1 VTTALTPSTQS
12 QPEIRNAYRW
22 MVLFLCWF
30 AFTMTSVDR
39 STWGPSSVFVGES
52 LAVPLAS
59 LGIFATTYYIGYVVS
74 NAGGGFLTDK
84 IGGRH
89 LITISMI
96 GAGIFMMV
104 FGSTTSAVVGIAVQG
119 VVGFFAGADYAAG
132 IKLLSSWFRPEEL
145 GKVMGIFTSATSLGV
160 VIANFAVPF
169 LISHFGWGASY
180 HLFGAI
186 SIVSGVICHLVLRPG
201 PVVAL
206 AADPAGSPKRPSAWR
221 TLAGNRNLLLVGL
234 AGFGG
239 FWGTYGFVI
248 WSNALMIKGHG
259 VDPATAGVIVALF
272 AALGVFGKPIIG
284 LVADRFNGARR
295 VPSMIV
301 LGCFAVMLIVF
312 GTLDS
317 VPAFLIAAPLLG
329 LSAYCYLPLIVA
341 LIPRLVSSDMVG
353 TAAGLTNAL
362 WQIGSVLVPIA
373 VGAVFAAT
381 NNNFMAA
388 LGTLAVGPLIGM
400 VAMYF
405 VNERPDE
412 VKVVVRAES

>member
-1 VTTALTPSTQS
+1 
-12 QPEIRNAYRW
+12 

-30 AFTMTSVDR
+30 SFTMTSVDR

-52 LAVPLAS
+52 LAIPLAS
-59 LGIFATTYYIGYVVS
+59 LGVFATTYYIGYVVS
-74 NAGGGFLTDK
+74 NAGGGFLTDM

-96 GAGIFMMV
+96 GAGAFMMV
-104 FGSTTSAVVGIAVQG
+104 FGSTTSAVLGIAVQG

-132 IKLLSSWFRPEEL
+132 IKLLASWFRPEEL

-169 LISHFGWGASY
+169 LIARSGWGASY

-186 SIVSGVICHLVLRPG
+186 SILAGILCWIVLRPG

-206 AADPAGSPKRPSAWR
+206 AADPADSPKRPSAWR
-221 TLAGNRNLLLVGL
+221 TLSGNRNLLLVGL

-259 VDPATAGVIVALF
+259 VAPATAGLIVAIF

-295 VPSMIV
+295 VPAMIV

-362 WQIGSVLVPIA
+362 WQLGSVLVPVA

-388 LGTLAVGPLIGM
+388 LGTLAVGPLIGL
-400 VAMYF
+400 VARYF

-412 VKVVVRAES
+412 VKVIVRAES

>member
-1 VTTALTPSTQS
+1 MTTALTPSTSS

-22 MVLFLCWF
+22 MVLLLCWF
-30 AFTMTSVDR
+30 SFTMTSVDR

-52 LAVPLAS
+52 LAIPLAS

-74 NAGGGFLTDK
+74 NAAGGFLTDK
-84 IGGRH
+84 IGGRL
-89 LITISMI
+89 LITVSMI

-104 FGSTTSAVVGIAVQG
+104 FGSTTSAVVGIAIQG

-169 LISHFGWGASY
+169 LIAHSGWGASY
-180 HLFGAI
+180 HLFGAA
-186 SIVSGVICHLVLRPG
+186 SVVSGILCWIILRPG
-201 PVVAL
+201 PV
-206 AADPAGSPKRPSAWR
+206 AAIAANAAGSAKRPSAWR
-221 TLAGNRNLLLVGL
+221 ILSGNRNLLLVGL

-259 VDPATAGVIVALF
+259 VAPATAGIIVAVF

-284 LVADRFNGARR
+284 FVADRFNGARR
-295 VPSMIV
+295 VPSIIV
-301 LGCFAVMLIVF
+301 LGGFAVMLIIF

-329 LSAYCYLPLIVA
+329 LTAYCYLPMIVA

-353 TAAGLTNAL
+353 TAAGLTNAI
-362 WQIGSVLVPIA
+362 WQLGSVLVPIA
-373 VGAVFAAT
+373 VGGVFAAS
-381 NNNFMAA
+381 NNSFMAA
-388 LGTLAVGPLIGM
+388 LGALAVGPLIGM
-400 VAMYF
+400 VAMFF

-412 VKVVVRAES
+412 VKVIVKTEA

>member
-1 VTTALTPSTQS
+1 
-12 QPEIRNAYRW
+12 
-22 MVLFLCWF
+22 MVLLLCWF
-30 AFTMTSVDR
+30 SFTMTSVDR

-52 LAVPLAS
+52 LAIPLAS
-59 LGIFATTYYIGYVVS
+59 LGVFATTYYIGYVVS
-74 NAGGGFLTDK
+74 NAAGGFLTDK
-84 IGGRH
+84 IGGRL
-89 LITISMI
+89 LITVSMI

-104 FGSTTSAVVGIAVQG
+104 FGSTTSAVVGIAIQG

-169 LISHFGWGASY
+169 LIAHFGWGASY
-180 HLFGAI
+180 HLFGAA
-186 SIVSGVICHLVLRPG
+186 SVVSGILCWIILRPG
-201 PVVAL
+201 PVVAI
-206 AADPAGSPKRPSAWR
+206 AASPAGSPKRPSAWR
-221 TLAGNRNLLLVGL
+221 ILFGNRNLLLVGL

-259 VDPATAGVIVALF
+259 VAPATAGIIVAVF
-272 AALGVFGKPIIG
+272 AALGVFGKPVIG
-284 LVADRFNGARR
+284 FVADRFNGARR
-295 VPSMIV
+295 VPSIIV
-301 LGCFAVMLIVF
+301 LGGFAVMLIIF

-329 LSAYCYLPLIVA
+329 LTAYCYLPLIVA

-353 TAAGLTNAL
+353 TAAGLTNAI
-362 WQIGSVLVPIA
+362 WQLGSVLVPIA
-373 VGAVFAAT
+373 VGGVFAAS
-381 NNNFMAA
+381 NNSFMAA
-388 LGTLAVGPLIGM
+388 LGALAVGPLIGM
-400 VAMYF
+400 VAMFF

-412 VKVVVRAES
+412 VKVIVKTEA